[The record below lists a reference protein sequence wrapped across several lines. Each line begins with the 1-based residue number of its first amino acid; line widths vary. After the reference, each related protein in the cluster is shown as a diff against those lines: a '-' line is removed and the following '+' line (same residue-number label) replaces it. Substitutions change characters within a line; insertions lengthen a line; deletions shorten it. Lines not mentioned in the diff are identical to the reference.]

1 MMDLHSGQQQTQ
13 QQQVRHSTGRGR
25 FADRH
30 VPKSKSMQALETNL
44 DDDDEDDLLML
55 GESNFRRVPSVHELR
70 VSRSLQKLNVPDWY
84 KKSSVS
90 RSGSCIL
97 NRDSDSMRSYDWRFT
112 PSLTSSPASSIISQN
127 QPIVIKTRVTPAYSR
142 SLTTP
147 MKAPKLTLPPKP
159 ANVSL
164 PSDKFRNKDKPKG
177 LMPIPIVPF
186 SQIRDMFENKS
197 RQTEPPSPSA
207 STASIK
213 TTPVKT
219 AKPETPKRITP
230 IKRSEHEE
238 TPKPKKSPIS
248 QGFSPALRIEEAI
261 EETNEEYEEEEYED
275 EQDEETSSLQET
287 GRNGVPSAH
296 EFETI
301 KVDTTLELPTDRI
314 ITNGDSRTKEQIELG
329 ALLVKEGDQYRIVDD
344 APTLRRPIARRAV
357 PSEEQPEPS
366 SPKKGGSPQVPPKPS
381 SAKPVREP
389 VVAEEQPVEIS
400 RREELAA
407 ATPIKTVKVSDRI
420 MHFDTSKADKKE
432 KKEKEKD
439 KEKDWKPKLFNFR
452 DSSKQAKTPVKQT
465 PPQPPPRPKIT
476 VPFFRSR
483 KETTV

>member
-1 MMDLHSGQQQTQ
+1 MDLHSGQQQQ
-13 QQQVRHSTGRGR
+13 QQQVRHSTGKGR

-30 VPKSKSMQALETNL
+30 VPKSKSMQTLETNL
-44 DDDDEDDLLML
+44 DDDDEDDLL
-55 GESNFRRVPSVHELR
+55 GESTFRRVPSIHELR

-97 NRDSDSMRSYDWRFT
+97 NRDSDSMRSFDWRFT

-127 QPIVIKTRVTPAYSR
+127 TPVVIKTRVTPAYSR

-159 ANVSL
+159 ANVPL
-164 PSDKFRNKDKPKG
+164 PSDKFRTKEKPKG

-186 SQIRDMFENKS
+186 SQIRDMFESKS
-197 RQTEPPSPSA
+197 RQHTEPPSPNS
-207 STASIK
+207 STTNVKTISVK
-213 TTPVKT
+213 TT
-219 AKPETPKRITP
+219 KPEPPKRITP
-230 IKRSEHEE
+230 IKRSEHEV
-238 TPKPKKSPIS
+238 TPQPKKSPIS

-261 EETNEEYEEEEYED
+261 EETNEEEEETELLE
-275 EQDEETSSLQET
+275 S
-287 GRNGVPSAH
+287 GRNGIPAAH

-301 KVDTTLELPTDRI
+301 KGDTTPDVSTDRI
-314 ITNGDSRTKEQIELG
+314 ITNGDSHPSRDVTKTESG
-329 ALLVKEGDQYRIVDD
+329 SLLVQEGEEYRIVEE
-344 APTLRRPIARRAV
+344 APPIIRKPIARRAV
-357 PSEEQPEPS
+357 PSEEPPEPS
-366 SPKKGGSPQVPPKPS
+366 KKESPQVPPKPS
-381 SAKPVREP
+381 SAKLEHQ
-389 VVAEEQPVEIS
+389 EETVEIS

-420 MHFDTSKADKKE
+420 MQYDSPQTSE
-432 KKEKEKD
+432 KKD
-439 KEKDWKPKLFNFR
+439 KEKEWKPKLFNFR
-452 DSSKQAKTPVKQT
+452 DSSKQAKVPVKQT